1 MEVIDMEK
9 ITNLLNE
16 NGVLVII
23 GIIVVIVFLLFIILL
38 IERKNKLKY
47 NKEYTLQ
54 ENLEDYD
61 GDIEDNNN
69 ISLDKNKDNKHL
81 EDILKIKELENIEK
95 TDKVD
100 KVDKLD
106 KNIPAE
112 EEHIIYK
119 EDETPKEAKK
129 AIEEAAKKL
138 VYEEQSDIVTPTF
151 FEKMQEENSI
161 ISYDELMSK
170 NLDFDLS
177 NEQVLEDDG
186 NEPIT
191 IDELYKF
198 HEKDDKED
206 TDLDK
211 LDVSKDE
218 KSYKI
223 NAIDEDS
230 VIDSFKDSSKD
241 DDDKMVY
248 YVNSESKKF
257 KNSQVISP
265 VFGVKRDVIYKKEYN
280 ELGETIDIKELDM
293 EIKKTEEFL
302 KQLKRLKDKLD

>member
-1 MEVIDMEK
+1 MEK

-69 ISLDKNKDNKHL
+69 ISLDKN
-81 EDILKIKELENIEK
+81 
-95 TDKVD
+95 
-100 KVDKLD
+100 
-106 KNIPAE
+106 IPAE

-119 EDETPKEAKK
+119 EEETPKEAKK

>member
-1 MEVIDMEK
+1 
-9 ITNLLNE
+9 
-16 NGVLVII
+16 
-23 GIIVVIVFLLFIILL
+23 
-38 IERKNKLKY
+38 
-47 NKEYTLQ
+47 
-54 ENLEDYD
+54 
-61 GDIEDNNN
+61 
-69 ISLDKNKDNKHL
+69 
-81 EDILKIKELENIEK
+81 
-95 TDKVD
+95 
-100 KVDKLD
+100 
-106 KNIPAE
+106 
-112 EEHIIYK
+112 
-119 EDETPKEAKK
+119 
-129 AIEEAAKKL
+129 
-138 VYEEQSDIVTPTF
+138 
-151 FEKMQEENSI
+151 MQEENSI

>member
-1 MEVIDMEK
+1 MEK

-100 KVDKLD
+100 KLD

-129 AIEEAAKKL
+129 AIEEAAKTL

>member
-1 MEVIDMEK
+1 MEK

-61 GDIEDNNN
+61 GDIEDNN

-100 KVDKLD
+100 KVD

>member
-1 MEVIDMEK
+1 MEK

-81 EDILKIKELENIEK
+81 EDILKIKELEKIEK

-100 KVDKLD
+100 KVD

>member
-1 MEVIDMEK
+1 MEK

-100 KVDKLD
+100 KVDK
-106 KNIPAE
+106 NIPAE

-119 EDETPKEAKK
+119 EEETPKEAKK

-241 DDDKMVY
+241 DDEKMVY

>member
-1 MEVIDMEK
+1 MEK

-81 EDILKIKELENIEK
+81 EDILKIKELESIEK

-100 KVDKLD
+100 KVDK
-106 KNIPAE
+106 NVPAE

-119 EDETPKEAKK
+119 EEETPKEAKK

-241 DDDKMVY
+241 DDEKMVY

>member
-1 MEVIDMEK
+1 MGMEK

-100 KVDKLD
+100 KVDK
-106 KNIPAE
+106 NVPAE

-119 EDETPKEAKK
+119 EEETPKEAKK

-170 NLDFDLS
+170 NLDFDFS

>member
-1 MEVIDMEK
+1 MEK

-100 KVDKLD
+100 KVD

-198 HEKDDKED
+198 HEKDDKEN

-241 DDDKMVY
+241 DDEKMVY

>member
-1 MEVIDMEK
+1 MEK

>member
-1 MEVIDMEK
+1 MEK

-95 TDKVD
+95 TD

>member
-1 MEVIDMEK
+1 MEK

-100 KVDKLD
+100 KVD

-241 DDDKMVY
+241 DDEKMVY

>member
-1 MEVIDMEK
+1 MEK

-69 ISLDKNKDNKHL
+69 IS
-81 EDILKIKELENIEK
+81 
-95 TDKVD
+95 
-100 KVDKLD
+100 LD

>member
-1 MEVIDMEK
+1 MEK

-47 NKEYTLQ
+47 KKEYTLQ

-95 TDKVD
+95 TD

>member
-1 MEVIDMEK
+1 MEK

-100 KVDKLD
+100 KLD
-106 KNIPAE
+106 KNIPAK

-119 EDETPKEAKK
+119 EEETPKEAKK

>member
-1 MEVIDMEK
+1 MEVIGMEK

-69 ISLDKNKDNKHL
+69 IS
-81 EDILKIKELENIEK
+81 
-95 TDKVD
+95 
-100 KVDKLD
+100 LD

>member
-1 MEVIDMEK
+1 MEK

-100 KVDKLD
+100 KVDK
-106 KNIPAE
+106 NIPAE

-119 EDETPKEAKK
+119 EEETPKEAKK

>member
-1 MEVIDMEK
+1 MEK

-61 GDIEDNNN
+61 GDIEDNN

-95 TDKVD
+95 TD

>member
-1 MEVIDMEK
+1 MEK

-100 KVDKLD
+100 KVDK
-106 KNIPAE
+106 NIPAE

-119 EDETPKEAKK
+119 EEETPKEAKK

-161 ISYDELMSK
+161 IPYDELMSK

>member
-1 MEVIDMEK
+1 MEK

-81 EDILKIKELENIEK
+81 EENIEK

-100 KVDKLD
+100 KVDK
-106 KNIPAE
+106 NVPAE

-119 EDETPKEAKK
+119 EEETPKEAKK

-206 TDLDK
+206 KDLDK

-241 DDDKMVY
+241 DDEKMVY

>member
-1 MEVIDMEK
+1 MEK

-16 NGVLVII
+16 NGVLLII

>member
-1 MEVIDMEK
+1 MEK

-100 KVDKLD
+100 KVDK
-106 KNIPAE
+106 NVPAE

-119 EDETPKEAKK
+119 EEETPKEAKK

-241 DDDKMVY
+241 DDEKMVY

>member
-1 MEVIDMEK
+1 MEK

-100 KVDKLD
+100 KVD

>member
-1 MEVIDMEK
+1 MEK

-100 KVDKLD
+100 KVDK
-106 KNIPAE
+106 NISAE

>member
-1 MEVIDMEK
+1 MEVMGMEK

-100 KVDKLD
+100 KVN
-106 KNIPAE
+106 KNVPAE

-119 EDETPKEAKK
+119 EEETPKEAKK

-241 DDDKMVY
+241 DDEKMVY

>member
-1 MEVIDMEK
+1 MEK

-100 KVDKLD
+100 KVDK
-106 KNIPAE
+106 NIPAE

-138 VYEEQSDIVTPTF
+138 VYEEQNDIVTPTF

>member
-1 MEVIDMEK
+1 
-9 ITNLLNE
+9 
-16 NGVLVII
+16 
-23 GIIVVIVFLLFIILL
+23 
-38 IERKNKLKY
+38 
-47 NKEYTLQ
+47 
-54 ENLEDYD
+54 
-61 GDIEDNNN
+61 
-69 ISLDKNKDNKHL
+69 
-81 EDILKIKELENIEK
+81 
-95 TDKVD
+95 
-100 KVDKLD
+100 
-106 KNIPAE
+106 
-112 EEHIIYK
+112 
-119 EDETPKEAKK
+119 
-129 AIEEAAKKL
+129 
-138 VYEEQSDIVTPTF
+138 
-151 FEKMQEENSI
+151 MQEENSI

-257 KNSQVISP
+257 KNA
-265 VFGVKRDVIYKKEYN
+265 K
-280 ELGETIDIKELDM
+280 
-293 EIKKTEEFL
+293 
-302 KQLKRLKDKLD
+302 

>member
-1 MEVIDMEK
+1 MEK

-100 KVDKLD
+100 KVN
-106 KNIPAE
+106 KNVPAE

-119 EDETPKEAKK
+119 EEETPKEAKK

-241 DDDKMVY
+241 DDEKMVY

>member
-1 MEVIDMEK
+1 MEK

-100 KVDKLD
+100 KVDK
-106 KNIPAE
+106 NISAE

-119 EDETPKEAKK
+119 EEETPKEAKK

-177 NEQVLEDDG
+177 NEQALEDDG

>member
-1 MEVIDMEK
+1 MEK

-54 ENLEDYD
+54 ENLGDYD

-100 KVDKLD
+100 KVD

>member
-1 MEVIDMEK
+1 MEK

-23 GIIVVIVFLLFIILL
+23 GIIVVIAFLLFIIIL
-38 IERKNKLKY
+38 IERRNKLKY

-61 GDIEDNNN
+61 GDINNN
-69 ISLDKNKDNKHL
+69 ISLDKNIDNRHL
-81 EDILKIKELENIEK
+81 EEEKIKELENIEK
-95 TDKVD
+95 TEKTDKV
-100 KVDKLD
+100 D

-119 EDETPKEAKK
+119 EEETPKEAKK

>member
-1 MEVIDMEK
+1 MEK

-81 EDILKIKELENIEK
+81 EDTLKIKELENIEK

-100 KVDKLD
+100 KVDK
-106 KNIPAE
+106 NVPAE

-119 EDETPKEAKK
+119 EEETPKEAKK

-241 DDDKMVY
+241 DDEKMVY

>member
-1 MEVIDMEK
+1 MEK

-100 KVDKLD
+100 KLD

-119 EDETPKEAKK
+119 EEETPKEAKK

>member
-1 MEVIDMEK
+1 MEK

-100 KVDKLD
+100 KVDK
-106 KNIPAE
+106 NVPAE

-119 EDETPKEAKK
+119 EEETPKEAKK

-198 HEKDDKED
+198 HEKDDKEN

-241 DDDKMVY
+241 DDEKMVY

>member
-1 MEVIDMEK
+1 MEK

-61 GDIEDNNN
+61 GDIEDNN

-100 KVDKLD
+100 KLD

-119 EDETPKEAKK
+119 EEETPKEAKK

>member
-1 MEVIDMEK
+1 MEK

-81 EDILKIKELENIEK
+81 EDILKIKKLENIEK
-95 TDKVD
+95 TD

-119 EDETPKEAKK
+119 EEETPKEAKK

>member
-1 MEVIDMEK
+1 MEK

-81 EDILKIKELENIEK
+81 EDILKIKELGNIEK

-100 KVDKLD
+100 KVD

-119 EDETPKEAKK
+119 EEETPKEAKK

>member
-1 MEVIDMEK
+1 MEK

-95 TDKVD
+95 TD

-248 YVNSESKKF
+248 YLNSESKKF

>member
-1 MEVIDMEK
+1 MEVIGMEK

-95 TDKVD
+95 TD